1 VDGAHSH
8 KISKLVKSAPVTTAP
23 AKHGPLRSRG
33 KRLLISLPTSGF
45 SKITEKKPPL
55 APLSSKIVEKKLS
68 LAPLSS
74 KITEKKP
81 PLAPLTVSP
90 SSKTTEK
97 RLPLTSKTIEKRLPL
112 ITPSEAIEK
121 RLPLAPLSSKITE
134 KRLPLAPLSSKI
146 IEKRPPLTPASS
158 KTVENKLPLTPSS
171 KAIEKRPPLVPSSK
185 IVEKRPPVSYKMT
198 EKRLPLIPS
207 TASLFRGSSKT
218 VEKKSPLTPASKT
231 VEKRPPLTPPF
242 SSKITEKRLPSSK
255 KITKASFHTASYR
268 AEPPSDAPLRIRA
281 SQMRK
286 PYIKKQRQTTPS
298 EKTIS
303 DRIAALYKYR
313 NKYKVTRRLLPP
325 LLQGQRDRAASE
337 YRVLAKLNSRRPVKS
352 LFRAPLGGLRT
363 SSAAALKFKQR

>member
-1 VDGAHSH
+1 MDGAHSH

-158 KTVENKLPLTPSS
+158 KTVE
-171 KAIEKRPPLVPSSK
+171 KRPPLVPSSK

-281 SQMRK
+281 PQMRK